1 MISVIIPV
9 YNTEK
14 YLPQCLDSVIGQ
26 TYQDLEIL
34 LIDDGSSDCSGKICD
49 DYARKDQ
56 RIKVIHQENQ
66 GVSAARNYGIQ
77 AASGAVISFIDSDD
91 WLEPDM
97 YERLQHN
104 LETYQADIAICD
116 VYESSDS
123 GQRYR
128 NIWGKVGEESVFSLE
143 GEKKYTSGFSYTP
156 VLWNKLIKR
165 RLISERFSETCRYG
179 EDTLFLISAVRKAEK
194 IVIDKRPMYHYRF
207 MRQGNVVSQSINSKM
222 LDLLEAYT
230 TVAEQLYL
238 EQAKEAA
245 VHLLYV
251 AALQVIWKLPLKG
264 LRKNI
269 EYTAALKRMLQPYK
283 ADLYLLQK
291 NPRTSRF
298 RRGLVRMASDIPVS
312 AVVIW
317 NARQFLKG

>member
-1 MISVIIPV
+1 MISVIVPV

-14 YLPQCLDSVIGQ
+14 YLPQCLDSLIGQ

-34 LIDDGSSDCSGKICD
+34 LIDDGSKDHSGEICD
-49 DYARKDQ
+49 DYGRQDQ
-56 RIKVIHQENQ
+56 RIKVIHQKNQ
-66 GVSAARNYGIQ
+66 GVSAARNQGIR
-77 AASGAVISFIDSDD
+77 AASGEFISFIDSDD
-91 WLEPDM
+91 WLESDM
-97 YERLQHN
+97 YERLQRN
-104 LETYQADIAICD
+104 LEMHQADISICD
-116 VYESSDS
+116 VYESSEH

-128 NIWGKVGEESVFSLE
+128 NIWGTAGGESVFSLE
-143 GEKKYTSGFSYTP
+143 GTKKYSGGFSYTP

-165 RLISERFSETCRYG
+165 ELISEEFSETCRYG
-179 EDTLFLISAVRKAEK
+179 EDTLFLISAVRRAEK
-194 IVIDKRPMYHYRF
+194 IVIDKKPLYHYRF
-207 MRQGNVVSQSINSKM
+207 MRQGNVVSQSINPKM

-264 LRKNI
+264 LRKNTK
-269 EYTAALKRMLQPYK
+269 YTAALKCMLAPYK

-291 NPRTSRF
+291 NPRTSGF
-298 RRGLVRMASDIPVS
+298 RRGLVRVASEIPLF

-317 NARQFLKG
+317 NIRQLLKG